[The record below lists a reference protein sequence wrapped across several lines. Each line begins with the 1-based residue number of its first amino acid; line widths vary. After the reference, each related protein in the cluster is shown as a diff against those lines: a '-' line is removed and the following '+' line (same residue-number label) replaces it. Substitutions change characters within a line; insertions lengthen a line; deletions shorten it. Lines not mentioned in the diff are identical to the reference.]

1 MTQLLLDLLIMI
13 TATARRAADVAIAIR
28 FTIKDAVPGSW
39 KGRVM
44 SESIKRRTPNS
55 RANL

>member
-1 MTQLLLDLLIMI
+1 MI